1 MDLGDFVI
9 KRLERRDSMILITG
23 ATSEHGSE
31 PGDCMGSAT
40 AGAEAGGGEGKEP

>member
-23 ATSEHGSE
+23 ATGENGSE
-31 PGDCMGSAT
+31 LGDCTGSAT
-40 AGAEAGGGEGKEP
+40 GGAEAGGGEGKEL